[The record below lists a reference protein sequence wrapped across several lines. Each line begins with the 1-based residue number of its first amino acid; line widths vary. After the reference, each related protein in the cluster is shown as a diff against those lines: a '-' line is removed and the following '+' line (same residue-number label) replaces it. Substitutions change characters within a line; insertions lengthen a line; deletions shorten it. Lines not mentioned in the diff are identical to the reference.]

1 MPVTSIESETKDR
14 TLEGIA
20 WMVATGICFAVVT
33 GIVRYLGLNLPA
45 VEAAFIRYLIGVL
58 LMGTVLL
65 KLLKFKPSAKLLG
78 GFVIR
83 GLVHGIAVILWFFA
97 MARIPMSEVTAI
109 GFTTPIFAT
118 IGAALFFSEKLHRHR
133 IASVLIGFIGA
144 LVILRPGFQEVSI
157 GQLAQLSA
165 APLFAISFLIAKKLT
180 EHVNAD
186 VIVAMLSVM
195 CTLVL
200 LPGALMVWQTPTWH
214 EVFWLGATAFFATLG
229 HYTVTRAL
237 QAAPISV
244 TQPVSFLQL
253 VWATLMGIVMF
264 GEAIDPYVILGGGII
279 VISAT
284 YISHREARGARAR
297 VTPVE
302 PQTKL

>member
-1 MPVTSIESETKDR
+1 MSVTSTGSESKDR
-14 TLEGIA
+14 IFEGIA
-20 WMVATGICFAVVT
+20 WMVATGICFAMVT
-33 GIVRYLGLNLPA
+33 GVVRYLGSSLPA
-45 VEAAFIRYLIGVL
+45 VEAAFIRYLIGML
-58 LMGTVLL
+58 MMGTVLL
-65 KLLKFKPSAKLLG
+65 KLLKFRPSAKLLG
-78 GFVIR
+78 GFVLR
-83 GLVHGIAVILWFFA
+83 GVVHGTAVILWFYA

-118 IGAALFFSEKLHRHR
+118 IGAAVFFSEKLHRHR
-133 IASVLIGFIGA
+133 IASVLIGFFGT

-165 APLFAISFLIAKKLT
+165 APLFAISFLIAKRLT
-180 EHVNAD
+180 EYARAD

-200 LPGALMVWQTPTWH
+200 LPGALLVWQTPSWH
-214 EVFWLGATAFFATLG
+214 EIFWLGATAFFATLG

-237 QAAPISV
+237 HAAPISV
-244 TQPVSFLQL
+244 TQPISFLQL

-264 GEAIDPYVILGGGII
+264 GEAIDPYVIFGGGII

-284 YISHREARGARAR
+284 YISHRETRGARAR
-297 VTPVE
+297 ITPLAT
-302 PQTKL
+302 QTKL